1 MAKRDTGPF
10 SAELLDRL
18 LAGRDPKTVLES
30 GGLIGDLK
38 KALAERMLNAEMD
51 VHLDA
56 EAEAGV
62 PNHRNGSS
70 AKTVLTPEGP
80 MELSIPRDR
89 HGRFDPALIA
99 KYRRRFP
106 GFDDKIIAL
115 YARGMSTRDIQAHV
129 RELYGIEAS
138 PDLVSAVTD
147 SVLDE
152 VTAWQNRPLEP
163 AYAIVFFDAL
173 RVKIRDEGLVRNK
186 AVYLAIGI
194 RPSGLK
200 EVLGLW
206 VEQTEGA
213 KFWLRVMNEIKGRGT
228 QDILIAVVDGLKG
241 FPDAITTVFPDA
253 VVQTCI
259 VHLIRYSMQFASWKE
274 RKPIVAALKPIYR
287 ADSAQAAANELEAF
301 DHGPW
306 GRKYPAIAQSWRRNW
321 EAVIPFFAFAPE
333 VRKIIYTTNAIE
345 SLNATVRKAIR
356 NKGHFPNDQAA
367 TKLIWLALRNVADG
381 WLRPPISWHAAKAQ
395 LAIQFGERFTM
406 SSE

>member
-1 MAKRDTGPF
+1 MARKETGPF
-10 SAELLDRL
+10 SAELLDQL
-18 LAGRDPKTVLES
+18 LAGRDPKMVLES

-62 PNHRNGSS
+62 SNHRNGSS
-70 AKTVLTPEGP
+70 PKTVLTPEGA

-106 GFDDKIIAL
+106 GFDDKIVAL

-129 RELYGIEAS
+129 RELYGIDVS

-147 SVLDE
+147 SVIDE
-152 VTAWQNRPLEP
+152 VAAWQSRPLESS
-163 AYAIVFFDAL
+163 YAIVFFDAL

-186 AVYLAIGI
+186 AVYLAIGM
-194 RPSGLK
+194 RPSGQK

-206 VEQTEGA
+206 IEQTEGA
-213 KFWLRVMNEIKGRGT
+213 KFWLRVMNEIKARGT
-228 QDILIAVVDGLKG
+228 SDILIAVVDGLKG
-241 FPDAITTVFPDA
+241 FPEAITAVFPDA
-253 VVQTCI
+253 IVQTCI

-274 RKPIVAALKPIYR
+274 RKLIAAALKPIYR
-287 ADSAQAAANELEAF
+287 ADDAQAAANALEAF
-301 DHGPW
+301 DQSAW

-321 EAVIPFFAFAPE
+321 EAVIPFFVFPHE

-367 TKLIWLALRNVADG
+367 TKLIW
-381 WLRPPISWHAAKAQ
+381 S
-395 LAIQFGERFTM
+395 
-406 SSE
+406 

>member
-1 MAKRDTGPF
+1 MARKESGF

-18 LAGRDPKTVLES
+18 LSGRDPKTVLES
-30 GGLIGDLK
+30 SGLIGDLK
-38 KALAERMLNAEMD
+38 KALAERMLDAEMD
-51 VHLDA
+51 VHLDS
-56 EAEAGV
+56 EAEAGLA
-62 PNHRNGSS
+62 NHRNGSS
-70 AKTVLTPEGP
+70 SKTVLTPEGP

-129 RELYGIEAS
+129 RELYGIEVS

-147 SVLDE
+147 AVLDE
-152 VTAWQNRPLEP
+152 VSAWQSRPLEP
-163 AYAIVFFDAL
+163 TYAIVFFDAL

-186 AVYLAIGI
+186 AVYLAIGV
-194 RPSGLK
+194 RPSGIK

-206 VEQTEGA
+206 IEQTEGA
-213 KFWLRVMNEIKGRGT
+213 KFWLRVMHEIKARGT
-228 QDILIAVVDGLKG
+228 SDILIAVVDGLKG
-241 FPDAITTVFPDA
+241 FPEAITAAFPETI
-253 VVQTCI
+253 VQTCI

-274 RKPIVAALKPIYR
+274 RKPIIAALKPIYR
-287 ADSAQAAANELEAF
+287 AESAEAAARELETF
-301 DHGPW
+301 DQGPW
-306 GRKYPAIAQSWRRNW
+306 GKKYPAIAQSWRRHW
-321 EAVIPFFAFAPE
+321 EAVIPFFAFASD

-345 SLNATVRKAIR
+345 SLNASVRKAIR

-367 TKLIWLALRNVADG
+367 TKLIWLALRNVADH
-381 WLRPPISWHAAKAQ
+381 WQRPPISWHAAKAQ

-406 SSE
+406 AND